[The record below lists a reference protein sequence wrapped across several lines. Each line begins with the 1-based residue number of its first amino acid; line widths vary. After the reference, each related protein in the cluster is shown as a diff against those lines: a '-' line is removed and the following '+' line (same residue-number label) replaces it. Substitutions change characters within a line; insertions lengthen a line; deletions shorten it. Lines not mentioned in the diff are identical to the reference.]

1 MGMRRLVPR
10 AHSATRVACP
20 HPLAPAP
27 AARCVCVG
35 SFVFKLCVH
44 SCISPSLFSQGYYC
58 PPNSTSSTQVEC
70 GSVSVY
76 CPAGSPSPII
86 VPDGLFSSG
95 GQGPSTQTS
104 AVPCPSGAYCLG
116 GVQVPCPAGRY
127 GCSVQISDPLCNG
140 TTAFGHLF
148 VLFYS
153 PLLSSHFLSRVQQVS
168 AMGVSIA
175 SLDLPARRSSPVVM
189 AWLNPLLCTVLKAPL
204 CPSPSTHHTTL
215 PAGPRLIGSA
225 HRLFVR

>member
-1 MGMRRLVPR
+1 MSVIIAHPHCLLLALFVTHIQGTLTPLPVPAGFYSTPLSSSQLNR
-10 AHSATRVACP
+10 YSYVSCPPGYYCLNGNATACP
-20 HPLAPAP
+20 AGTFGNTSGLSTPACSGP
-27 AARCVCVG
+27 CSPVCVCVG

-153 PLLSSHFLSRVQQVS
+153 P
-168 AMGVSIA
+168 
-175 SLDLPARRSSPVVM
+175 
-189 AWLNPLLCTVLKAPL
+189 
-204 CPSPSTHHTTL
+204 HT
-215 PAGPRLIGSA
+215 
-225 HRLFVR
+225 LFRAFNR